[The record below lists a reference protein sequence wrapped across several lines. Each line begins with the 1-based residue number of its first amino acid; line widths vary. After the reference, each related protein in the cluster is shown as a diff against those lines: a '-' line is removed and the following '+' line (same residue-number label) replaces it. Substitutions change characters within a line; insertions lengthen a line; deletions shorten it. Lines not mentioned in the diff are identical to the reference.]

1 MKYCFELF
9 LKGSVAEKEQW
20 QQFFTQL
27 TAHIGYM
34 TPCEITMRV
43 QDSVVRFFVE
53 ADKDLGVLSNN
64 IDLGVLRPVS
74 DEEAEPPKQG
84 GAERFV
90 TLPKGNLIDLREKMM
105 LKRGKELE
113 YAVIRCRRI
122 NVEKTLVKLT
132 LHYKT
137 PAGTYTATRKTL
149 LTFPAHLLS
158 INFEENSRYLKK
170 KFPKYINIEK
180 ALPVLS
186 PTDNNALLSVST
198 FPYFAN
204 DYYLNLQDY
213 EFDKHS
219 FIIGASGSGKSKF
232 IELLVDRISK
242 SGYRS
247 NYRIL
252 VIDPHASLGDQM
264 KNIPDSQVIDFS
276 GDSAPELFGD
286 SAKTDVSAST
296 ELTTTLMKS
305 LLADQFNPKVERVLR
320 FSLYV
325 LFTAQTMSL
334 GYLKRFLTE
343 LELRN
348 QIMQHV
354 SGSVPPNIEQFFAT
368 DYNEIRTTFYTEA
381 VLPII
386 SLVDE
391 MQLQPGLVG
400 ENELSLAKT
409 IQNNYL
415 TVFSLNKVSMGEKV
429 VKTAAG
435 ILMQQIF
442 LLAQARSF
450 NEKVIMIVDEVSVV
464 QSPALAAILSE
475 ARKYNLFVILTQQ
488 YFGQV
493 EKSLKDAIFANVYNY
508 YVFRVSEE
516 DAEGLVGNLN
526 IDIPKEIIESE
537 HKKGIKEE
545 TIKKRFMT
553 ELHPRE
559 CLVRISANGQIVP
572 VFKAKTLDIGDSNQ
586 GLPKADKLEEAEAV
600 DATPKLKKFK
610 EGESASMDD
619 VPEFKPNAVV
629 NSDNVPSLNAPDSNT
644 NSIGDSLTAPSAAS
658 AEITTHNDTSPSVE
672 NFKDLADKAWDDG
685 PARSSATGRTKNP
698 EQIDEVFFNNYE
710 IDPVERQQAKEG
722 RKNKAAKVA
731 KAIAKGNITL
741 QPATPMPVSQDFL
754 NNVAAPKSDP
764 TEGYGRG
771 NLASLLSSQSS
782 SRELVNKEKV

>member
-1 MKYCFELF
+1 MKFTFELY
-9 LKGSVAEKEQW
+9 LKSNIAEKEQW
-20 QQFFTQL
+20 QQFFTTL

-34 TPCEITMRV
+34 NQCEITMMIK
-43 QDSVVRFFVE
+43 DSVVRFFVS
-53 ADKDLGVLSNN
+53 ADRDLGVLSNN
-64 IDLGVLRPVS
+64 IDIGVLRPVKQE
-74 DEEAEPPKQG
+74 DCEAPKTQG
-84 GAERFV
+84 TERFL
-90 TLPKGNLIDLREKMM
+90 TLVNGGNFLDVREKAK

-113 YAVIRCRRI
+113 YIVLKCRRV
-122 NVEKTLVKLT
+122 NVDKSYTR
-132 LHYKT
+132 LHFYFKN
-137 PAGTYTATRKTL
+137 PAGHYSVNKKTML
-149 LTFPAHLLS
+149 SFPAHLMK
-158 INFEENSRYLKK
+158 INFDENSRYLKK
-170 KFPKYINIEK
+170 EFPKYINIEK

-186 PTDNNALLSVST
+186 PTDNNALLAVNT

-204 DYYLNLQDY
+204 DYYLNLLDY

-232 IELLVDRISK
+232 IELLVDRIAK
-242 SGYRS
+242 SPIKQ
-247 NYRIL
+247 NYRVL
-252 VIDPHASLGDQM
+252 VIDPHASLGDDMQS
-264 KNIPDSQVIDFS
+264 IDDSQIIDFS

-325 LFTAQTMSL
+325 LFVAQTMSL
-334 GYLKRFLTE
+334 GFLKRFLTE

-368 DYNEIRTTFYTEA
+368 DYNEIRTTHYTEA

-400 ENELSLAKT
+400 ESEISLAKT
-409 IQNNYL
+409 IDNNFL

-450 NEKVIMIVDEVSVV
+450 NEKVILIVDEVSVV
-464 QSPALAAILSE
+464 QSPALASILAE

-516 DAEGLVGNLN
+516 DAEGLIGNLN
-526 IDIPKEIIESE
+526 INIPKEIIEEE
-537 HKKGIKEE
+537 HKKGINED
-545 TIKKRFMT
+545 TIKKHMMT

-559 CLVRISANGQIVP
+559 CLVRVSANGQIVP
-572 VFKAKTLDIGDSNQ
+572 VFKARTLDIGENADSSN
-586 GLPKADKLEEAEAV
+586 KNI
-600 DATPKLKKFK
+600 KLKEAKPIDPPKVNKFK
-610 EGESASMDD
+610 EGKNSIVDNA
-619 VPEFKPNAVV
+619 PEFKLK
-629 NSDNVPSLNAPDSNT
+629 NSDDHPFEAALQEKIAEVSDLNLEPT
-644 NSIGDSLTAPSAAS
+644 
-658 AEITTHNDTSPSVE
+658 
-672 NFKDLADKAWDDG
+672 KDLENVHMPPVGEG
-685 PARSSATGRTKNP
+685 PANMEAEMS
-698 EQIDEVFFNNYE
+698 FMNNHE
-710 IDPVERQQAKEG
+710 IDPIERRDAK
-722 RKNKAAKVA
+722 KKKDKKAAR
-731 KAIAKGNITL
+731 IASIITKGEIKL
-741 QPATPMPVSQDFL
+741 EPAEATPINQAILQSTSQDL
-754 NNVAAPKSDP
+754 IDTA
-764 TEGYGRG
+764 GGG
-771 NLASLLSSQSS
+771 NLASLLASQSS
-782 SRELVNKEKV
+782 KDKIISGS

>member
-74 DEEAEPPKQG
+74 DEEAEPPKG
-84 GAERFV
+84 SGAERFV
-90 TLPKGNLIDLREKMM
+90 TLPKGNLLDLREKMM

-122 NVEKTLVKLT
+122 NVDKTLVKLT
-132 LHYKT
+132 LHYKN
-137 PAGTYTATRKTL
+137 PSGTYTATRKTL

-232 IELLVDRISK
+232 IELLVDRISR
-242 SGYRS
+242 SGYKN

-264 KNIPDSQVIDFS
+264 KDIPNSQVIDFS

-305 LLADQFNPKVERVLR
+305 LLGDQFNPKVERVLR

-442 LLAQARSF
+442 LLAQARTF

-526 IDIPKEIIESE
+526 IDVPKEIIESE

-572 VFKAKTLDIGDSNQ
+572 VFKAKTLDIGEPNQ
-586 GLPKADKLEEAEAV
+586 GLPKADKLEEAEV
-600 DATPKLKKFK
+600 TEQPKLKKFK
-610 EGESASMDD
+610 EGETATIDD
-619 VPEFKPNAVV
+619 VPEFKPQSSIQPAEATLTPIQTV
-629 NSDNVPSLNAPDSNT
+629 DPSLT
-644 NSIGDSLTAPSAAS
+644 PSADLININAD
-658 AEITTHNDTSPSVE
+658 APQVAMPTPTVE
-672 NFKDLADKAWDDG
+672 QFKDVADKVIEE
-685 PARSSATGRTKNP
+685 SASVSVSGKKKNP
-698 EQIDEVFFNNYE
+698 EAIDELFFNNYE

-731 KAIAKGNITL
+731 KAISKGSITL
-741 QPATPMPVSQDFL
+741 QPATAMPVSQDFL
-754 NNVAAPKSDP
+754 QNVSAPQSDP
-764 TEGYGRG
+764 TEGFGRG

-782 SRELVNKEKV
+782 SRELVNKERK